1 MMIKIKKNIIHQA
14 VADSLNKK
22 GILPF
27 SAREWNVLNVQQV
40 VYWNT
45 RNRESGYV
53 RYPEVMKEVEIIAKQ
68 MQDEKSG
75 QIEQLN

>member
-1 MMIKIKKNIIHQA
+1 MIKIKKMNIHQA

-45 RNRESGYV
+45 RNKGEGYV
-53 RYPEVMKEVEIIAKQ
+53 KYPEVMAEVALIAKQ
-68 MQDEKSG
+68 MQDEKAREV
-75 QIEQLN
+75 Q

>member
-1 MMIKIKKNIIHQA
+1 MIKIKKSNIHQA

-53 RYPEVMKEVEIIAKQ
+53 KYPEVMREVQIIAKK

>member
-1 MMIKIKKNIIHQA
+1 MIKIKKSNIHQA

-45 RNRESGYV
+45 RNKEQGYV
-53 RYPEVMKEVEIIAKQ
+53 RYPEVMREVEIIAKQ
-68 MQDEKSG
+68 MHDEKSG
-75 QIEQLN
+75 QIQ

>member
-1 MMIKIKKNIIHQA
+1 MIKIKKSNIHQA

-45 RNRESGYV
+45 RNREQGYV
-53 RYPEVMKEVEIIAKQ
+53 KYPEVMKEVQFIAKQ
-68 MQDEKSG
+68 MHDEKSG
-75 QIEQLN
+75 QVEQLN

>member
-1 MMIKIKKNIIHQA
+1 MIKIKKSNIHQA

-40 VYWNT
+40 VYWNN

-53 RYPEVMKEVEIIAKQ
+53 KYPEVMKEVEIIAKQ
-68 MQDEKSG
+68 MYDEKSG
-75 QIEQLN
+75 QVEQLN

>member
-1 MMIKIKKNIIHQA
+1 MIKIKKSNIHQA

-53 RYPEVMKEVEIIAKQ
+53 KYPEVMREVQIIAKQ
-68 MQDEKSG
+68 MYDEKSG
-75 QIEQLN
+75 QVEQLN

>member
-1 MMIKIKKNIIHQA
+1 MIKIKKSNLHQA

-45 RNRESGYV
+45 RNRENGYV
-53 RYPEVMKEVEIIAKQ
+53 KYPEVMREVQLIAKQ
-68 MQDEKSG
+68 MQDEASR
-75 QIEQLN
+75 QEQ

>member
-1 MMIKIKKNIIHQA
+1 MIKIKKSNIHQA

-53 RYPEVMKEVEIIAKQ
+53 KYPEVMREVQLIAKQ
-68 MQDEKSG
+68 MQDEASR
-75 QIEQLN
+75 QVQ

>member
-1 MMIKIKKNIIHQA
+1 MIKIKKSNIHQA

-45 RNRESGYV
+45 RNRDQGYV
-53 RYPEVMKEVEIIAKQ
+53 KYPEVMKEVQIIAKQ
-68 MQDEKSG
+68 LHDEKSG
-75 QIEQLN
+75 QIEQL

>member
-1 MMIKIKKNIIHQA
+1 MIKIKKNIIHQA

-45 RNRESGYV
+45 RNKEQGYV
-53 RYPEVMKEVEIIAKQ
+53 RYPEVMREVEIIAKQ
-68 MQDEKSG
+68 MHDEKSG
-75 QIEQLN
+75 QVEQL

>member
-1 MMIKIKKNIIHQA
+1 MIKIKKSNIHQA

-45 RNRESGYV
+45 RNREQGYV

-68 MQDEKSG
+68 MYDEKSR
-75 QIEQLN
+75 QVEQLN

>member
-1 MMIKIKKNIIHQA
+1 MIKIKKSNIHQA

-53 RYPEVMKEVEIIAKQ
+53 KYPEVMREVQIIANQ

>member
-1 MMIKIKKNIIHQA
+1 MIKIKKSNIHQA

-53 RYPEVMKEVEIIAKQ
+53 KYPEVMREVQIITKQ

>member
-1 MMIKIKKNIIHQA
+1 MINIKKSNIHQA

-22 GILPF
+22 GVLPF

-53 RYPEVMKEVEIIAKQ
+53 KYPEVMREVQIIAKQ

>member
-1 MMIKIKKNIIHQA
+1 MIKIKKSNIHQA

-45 RNRESGYV
+45 RNKEQGYV
-53 RYPEVMKEVEIIAKQ
+53 RYPEVMREVEIIAKQ
-68 MQDEKSG
+68 MHDEKSG
-75 QIEQLN
+75 QVEQL

>member
-1 MMIKIKKNIIHQA
+1 MIKIKKSNIHQA

-45 RNRESGYV
+45 RNKDQGYV
-53 RYPEVMKEVEIIAKQ
+53 RYPEVMREVQIIAKQ
-68 MQDEKSG
+68 MHDEKSG
-75 QIEQLN
+75 QVEQLN

>member
-1 MMIKIKKNIIHQA
+1 MNIHQA

-45 RNRESGYV
+45 RNKGEGYV
-53 RYPEVMKEVEIIAKQ
+53 KYPEVMEEVALIAKQ
-68 MQDEKSG
+68 MQDEKAREV
-75 QIEQLN
+75 Q

>member
-1 MMIKIKKNIIHQA
+1 MIKIKKMNIHQA

-45 RNRESGYV
+45 RNREKGYV
-53 RYPEVMKEVEIIAKQ
+53 KYPEVMREVQLIAKQ
-68 MQDEKSG
+68 LHDEKSG
-75 QIEQLN
+75 QIEQL

>member
-1 MMIKIKKNIIHQA
+1 MIKIKKSNLHQA

-53 RYPEVMKEVEIIAKQ
+53 KYPEVMREVQIIAKQ

>member
-1 MMIKIKKNIIHQA
+1 MIKIKKSNIHQA

-53 RYPEVMKEVEIIAKQ
+53 KYPEVMREVQIIAKQ

>member
-1 MMIKIKKNIIHQA
+1 MIKIKKSNIHQA

-27 SAREWNVLNVQQV
+27 SAREWNVLNIQQV

-53 RYPEVMKEVEIIAKQ
+53 KYPEVMREVQIIAKQ

-75 QIEQLN
+75 QIEQL

>member
-1 MMIKIKKNIIHQA
+1 MIKIKKSNIHQA

-45 RNRESGYV
+45 RNREQGYV

-68 MQDEKSG
+68 MYDEKSG
-75 QIEQLN
+75 QVEQLN

>member
-1 MMIKIKKNIIHQA
+1 MIKIKKINIHQA

-45 RNRESGYV
+45 RNREQGYV

-68 MQDEKSG
+68 MYDEKSG
-75 QIEQLN
+75 QVEQLN

>member
-1 MMIKIKKNIIHQA
+1 MIKIKKSNIHQA

-53 RYPEVMKEVEIIAKQ
+53 KYPEVMREVQIIAKQ

-75 QIEQLN
+75 KIEQLN

>member
-1 MMIKIKKNIIHQA
+1 MIKIKKSNIHQA

-27 SAREWNVLNVQQV
+27 SAREWNNGNVQQV

-45 RNRESGYV
+45 RNQGGYV
-53 RYPEVMKEVEIIAKQ
+53 KYPEVMAEVQIIAKQ
-68 MQDEKSG
+68 MQDEKSR
-75 QIEQLN
+75 QVE

>member
-1 MMIKIKKNIIHQA
+1 MIKIKKSNIHQA

-22 GILPF
+22 GVLPF

-53 RYPEVMKEVEIIAKQ
+53 KYPEVMREVQIIAKQ

>member
-1 MMIKIKKNIIHQA
+1 MIKIKKSNIHQA

-45 RNRESGYV
+45 RNKEQGYV
-53 RYPEVMKEVEIIAKQ
+53 RYPEVMREVQIIAKQ
-68 MQDEKSG
+68 MHDEKSG
-75 QIEQLN
+75 QVKQL

>member
-1 MMIKIKKNIIHQA
+1 MIKIKKSNIHQA

-45 RNRESGYV
+45 RNMEQGYV
-53 RYPEVMKEVEIIAKQ
+53 KYPEVMREVQIIAKQ
-68 MQDEKSG
+68 MHDEKSR
-75 QIEQLN
+75 QVE

>member
-1 MMIKIKKNIIHQA
+1 MIKIKKNIIHQA

-45 RNRESGYV
+45 RNNGGYV
-53 RYPEVMKEVEIIAKQ
+53 KYPEVMNEFKEIFKA
-68 MQDEKSG
+68 MHDEKSG
-75 QIEQLN
+75 QV

>member
-1 MMIKIKKNIIHQA
+1 MIKIKKSNIHQA
-14 VADSLNKK
+14 VAESLNKK

-45 RNRESGYV
+45 RNKEQGYV
-53 RYPEVMKEVEIIAKQ
+53 RYPEVMREVQIIAKQ
-68 MQDEKSG
+68 MHDEKSG
-75 QIEQLN
+75 QVEQLN

>member
-1 MMIKIKKNIIHQA
+1 MIKIKKSNIHQA

-45 RNRESGYV
+45 RNKGEGYV
-53 RYPEVMKEVEIIAKQ
+53 KYPEVMKEVQLIAKQ
-68 MQDEKSG
+68 LHDEKSG
-75 QIEQLN
+75 QFQ

>member
-1 MMIKIKKNIIHQA
+1 MIKIKKSNIHQA

-45 RNRESGYV
+45 RNKEQGYV
-53 RYPEVMKEVEIIAKQ
+53 RYPEVMREVQIIAKQ
-68 MQDEKSG
+68 MHDEKSG
-75 QIEQLN
+75 QIEQL

>member
-1 MMIKIKKNIIHQA
+1 MIKIKKSNIHQA

-45 RNRESGYV
+45 RNREQGYV
-53 RYPEVMKEVEIIAKQ
+53 RYPEVMKEVETIAKQ
-68 MQDEKSG
+68 MYDEKSG
-75 QIEQLN
+75 QVE

>member
-1 MMIKIKKNIIHQA
+1 MIKIKKSNIHQA

-45 RNRESGYV
+45 RNMEKGYV
-53 RYPEVMKEVEIIAKQ
+53 KYPEVMREVQLIAKQ

-75 QIEQLN
+75 QIEQL

>member
-1 MMIKIKKNIIHQA
+1 MIKIKKSNIHQA

-53 RYPEVMKEVEIIAKQ
+53 KYPEVMREVQIIAKQ

-75 QIEQLN
+75 QIEQLH

>member
-1 MMIKIKKNIIHQA
+1 
-14 VADSLNKK
+14 
-22 GILPF
+22 
-27 SAREWNVLNVQQV
+27 

-53 RYPEVMKEVEIIAKQ
+53 KYPEVMREVQIIAKQ

>member
-1 MMIKIKKNIIHQA
+1 MIKIKKSNLHQA

-45 RNRESGYV
+45 RNRENGYV
-53 RYPEVMKEVEIIAKQ
+53 KYPEVMREVQLIAKQ
-68 MQDEKSG
+68 MQDEASR
-75 QIEQLN
+75 QVQ

>member
-1 MMIKIKKNIIHQA
+1 MIKIKKSNIHQA

-45 RNRESGYV
+45 RNKEQGYV

-68 MQDEKSG
+68 MYDEKSG
-75 QIEQLN
+75 QVEQLN